1 MSAGART
8 ASRLMGPG
16 AARLSPAL
24 EAAGVPVDEEPGTVV
39 YAALDAP
46 DLDGLEDALAA
57 WVDAARDAAAF
68 GGDIVTVV
76 ADHLLDSD
84 DVAGC
89 AYGHGLVAATRAF
102 AMERERDGAVA
113 NVVAADPAQLE
124 RAAATVAWL
133 LRDRAVSGEVLR
145 AGAPTHGKQR
155 L

>member
-1 MSAGART
+1 MSARIV
-8 ASRLMGPG
+8 GPG
-16 AARLSPAL
+16 AARLRAAL
-24 EAAGVPVDEEPGTVV
+24 RGVAVDDGAATVV
-39 YAALDAP
+39 YVALEAP
-46 DLDGLEDALAA
+46 DLDGLEDALTA

-76 ADHLLDSD
+76 ADDLLDSD

-102 AMERERDGAVA
+102 AMEREREGAVA
-113 NVVAADPAQLE
+113 NVVAVDPSQLD
-124 RAAATVAWL
+124 RASSAVAWV